1 MIFGRH
7 GDQRLLPSRLVPED
21 PDRLL
26 TTSEA
31 AKVIGVSRQTLA
43 NYARRG
49 LLRPAF
55 RLPTGQLRWRL
66 SSLEQQLAE
75 VDVED
80 WKRPDGPTPG

>member
-1 MIFGRH
+1 
-7 GDQRLLPSRLVPED
+7 VPED

-31 AKVIGVSRQTLA
+31 AKAIGVSRETLA
-43 NYARRG
+43 SYARRG

-80 WKRPDGPTPG
+80 WKRSKGD